1 MAKATALVSEFL
13 ATFMLVL
20 SILITNGN
28 IFFVGVTFAGLLA
41 LTGKVSG
48 GHLNPAV
55 SIAMYWK
62 KKYSLNDILLY
73 IVSQVAG
80 AIASVYV
87 FNLV

>member
-1 MAKATALVSEFL
+1 MAKVTALLSEFL
-13 ATFMLVL
+13 GTFMLIL

-28 IFFVGVTFAGLLA
+28 IVFVGVTFAGLLA

-62 KKYSLNDILLY
+62 KKYSINDILLY
-73 IVSQVAG
+73 IVSQIAG
-80 AIASVYV
+80 GIASVYV